1 MEENQK
7 AVGKDTQGNVI
18 KDGLILYMPKGYI
31 CHLRIDMARVKTAT
45 RDERKITKTGGHLEV

>member
-7 AVGKDTQGNVI
+7 AVGKDAQGNAI
-18 KDGLILYMPKGYI
+18 KDGLIFYMPEGYI
-31 CHLRIDMARVKTAT
+31 CHLTIDMARVRMAT

>member
-18 KDGLILYMPKGYI
+18 KDELIFYMPKGYI
-31 CHLRIDMARVKTAT
+31 CHLTIDTARVKMDS
-45 RDERKITKTGGHLEV
+45 RDERKITKTGGCL